1 MDWGAVWSRITG
13 APRRVGSRDYR
24 AEIEGI
30 NRRRAALRPEPD
42 DRLKVLAAA
51 PNVSRTE
58 AFALTCEAARRT
70 LGLDPFDVQVIGGL
84 VMADG
89 RIAEM
94 QTGEGKTLAAT
105 LPACRA
111 ALEGRPVHVLTANE
125 YLARRDARWMEPV
138 YRLLGLSVGSI
149 EGAADIRARKA
160 AYSCHVTYA
169 SATEVGFDF
178 LRDQLRREPEEVV
191 QRPFGL
197 AIVDE
202 VDSILVDEAR
212 IPLVI
217 AGGEGVPARLTK
229 QADLAA
235 RRLLR
240 GLHYEEVGGL
250 RVVLTEAGA
259 AQVESSLGC
268 GNLFEASNAG
278 LLASVSQALHA
289 HALLARDVDY
299 IVQGGEVRL
308 IDEQKGRVAPLRRW
322 PEGLQAAVEAK
333 EGVEVRHAGRILGSI
348 TLQSFIALYPEVCG
362 MTGTAATQATEFRE
376 AYGLEVVVVSTNRQ
390 VIREDLEDVVFA
402 TREEKQAAV
411 VSRIRDAHA
420 NRRPMLVGTASV
432 AESEGLS
439 ERLQAAGIPHQV
451 LNARN
456 EEAEAA
462 IIAQAGRLGAVT
474 ISTNMAGRG
483 TDILLGGDPPA
494 ERDRVVALGGLLVLG
509 TNRHESRRIDNQLRG
524 RAGRQGDPG
533 ESQFLLS
540 TEDDLFQR
548 FGLDRGADVDH
559 AQRVIEGQHLD
570 IRLNLQRYERIVELQ
585 RRIVHG
591 HRREVLFGEYE
602 DESPVAEAMPER
614 YAELRREVG
623 EEALRR
629 LERDVTLAKIDDGW
643 SQYLEEVGET
653 REDAAW
659 VSLSGVPLH
668 EYQRSVARMFDKL
681 WERIDAGVLE
691 AFASGSASTV
701 ARSGAGT
708 GATWTYQT
716 NDQAFPDAMERLL
729 TSVRRLLRRPNGR
742 S

>member
-13 APRRVGSRDYR
+13 APRRVGGRDYR
-24 AEIEGI
+24 QEIEGI
-30 NRRRAALRPEPD
+30 NRRRSELRREAD
-42 DRLKVLAAA
+42 VDLTSLAAV
-51 PNVSRTE
+51 PRLSRAE

-70 LGLDPFDVQVIGGL
+70 LGLDPFDVQVVGGL

-89 RIAEM
+89 HVAEM

-105 LPACRA
+105 LPACAA
-111 ALEGRPVHVLTANE
+111 ALGGRPVHVLTANE
-125 YLARRDARWMEPV
+125 YLARRDAQWMGPV
-138 YRLLGLSVGSI
+138 YRSLGLSVGFI
-149 EGAADIRARKA
+149 ESAAEVPARKA
-160 AYSCHVTYA
+160 AYACSVTYG

-178 LRDQLRREPEEVV
+178 LRDQLRREPEDVV

-197 AIVDE
+197 VIVDE
-202 VDSILVDEAR
+202 VDSILIDEAR

-217 AGGEGVPARLTK
+217 AGGRGVPAGLTR
-229 QADLAA
+229 QADAAA
-235 RRLLR
+235 RRLVR

-259 AQVESSLGC
+259 AQVEAFLRC
-268 GNLFEASNAG
+268 GNLFEAVNAG

-289 HALLARDVDY
+289 HALLTRDVDY
-299 IVQGGEVRL
+299 LVQDGTVKL
-308 IDEQKGRVAPLRRW
+308 IDENKGRVAPLRRW

-333 EGVEVRHAGRILGSI
+333 EGLEVRHAGRILGSI
-348 TLQSFIALYPEVCG
+348 TLQSFIALYPAVCG
-362 MTGTAATQATEFRE
+362 MTGTAATQAAELDE
-376 AYGLEVVVVSTNRQ
+376 AYGLDVVVVPTNRR
-390 VIREDLEDVVFA
+390 VIREDLADVVFA
-402 TREEKQAAV
+402 TREEKHHAV
-411 VSRIRDAHA
+411 VSRIREEHA
-420 NRRPMLVGTASV
+420 RQRPVLVGTASV
-432 AESEGLS
+432 SESEDLS
-439 ERLQAAGIPHQV
+439 RRLRAEGIPHHV

-494 ERDRVVALGGLLVLG
+494 DREKVVALGGLLVLG

-533 ESQFLLS
+533 QSQFLLS
-540 TEDDLFQR
+540 MDDDLFRR
-548 FGLDRGADVDH
+548 FGLDREVDIDH
-559 AQRVIEGQHLD
+559 AQRVIEGKHLD

-585 RRIVHG
+585 RRIVHA
-591 HRREVLFGEYE
+591 HRREVLFGEGGG
-602 DESPVAEAMPER
+602 ESLVAGAIPER
-614 YAELRREVG
+614 YEKLRG
-623 EEALRR
+623 EIGDEALRR
-629 LERDVTLAKIDDGW
+629 LERDVTLARMDEGW

-668 EYQRSVARMFDKL
+668 EYQRSVARMFDRL
-681 WERIDAGVLE
+681 WEGIDAGVLE
-691 AFASGSASTV
+691 AFASGSAATI
-701 ARSGAGT
+701 ARNGAGT

-729 TSVRRLLRRPNGR
+729 TSVRRLLRRP

>member
-1 MDWGAVWSRITG
+1 MDWVAVWSRITG

-24 AEIEGI
+24 EELQGI
-30 NRRRAALRPEPD
+30 NRRRAELRSETD
-42 DRLKVLAAA
+42 NRLRALAAA
-51 PNVSRTE
+51 NVSRLE

-89 RIAEM
+89 HIAEM

-105 LPACRA
+105 LPACGA
-111 ALEGRPVHVLTANE
+111 ALGGRPVHVLTANE

-138 YRLLGLSVGSI
+138 YRLLGLSVGFI
-149 EGAADIRARKA
+149 EGAADIHARKT
-160 AYSCHVTYA
+160 AYACHVTYA

-178 LRDQLRREPEEVV
+178 LRDQLRREPEDLV

-197 AIVDE
+197 GIVDE
-202 VDSILVDEAR
+202 VDSILIDEAR

-217 AGGEGVPARLTK
+217 AGGRGVPARLTK

-235 RRLLR
+235 RRLLP

-259 AQVESSLGC
+259 AQVEALLGC
-268 GNLFEASNAG
+268 GNLFEAANAL

-299 IVQGGEVRL
+299 IVQDGEVRL

-333 EGVEVRHAGRILGSI
+333 EGVEVRHGGRILGSI
-348 TLQSFIALYPEVCG
+348 TLQSFVALYPEVCG
-362 MTGTAATQATEFRE
+362 MTGTAATQATELRE
-376 AYGLEVVVVSTNRQ
+376 AYGLEVVVVPPNRP
-390 VIREDLEDVVFA
+390 VIREDLEDLVFA
-402 TREEKQAAV
+402 TRGEKQAALV
-411 VSRIRDAHA
+411 ARIRHEHA
-420 NRRPMLVGTASV
+420 RQRPVLVGTASV

-439 ERLQAAGIPHQV
+439 RSLRAEGVHHQV

-483 TDILLGGDPPA
+483 TDILLGGDPPVK
-494 ERDRVVALGGLLVLG
+494 RDRVVALGGLLVLG

-540 TEDDLFQR
+540 VEDDLFQR
-548 FGLDRGADVDH
+548 FGLDREADVDH
-559 AQRVIEGQHLD
+559 AQRMIEGQHLD

-585 RRIVHG
+585 RRIVHA
-591 HRREVLFGEYE
+591 HRRAALVGEGG
-602 DESPVAEAMPER
+602 DSLVAEAMPER
-614 YAELRREVG
+614 YAELQREIGVD
-623 EEALRR
+623 ALRR
-629 LERDVTLAKIDDGW
+629 LERDVTLTKIDEGW

-668 EYQRSVARMFDKL
+668 EYQRNVARMFDRL

-691 AFASGSASTV
+691 AFASGAASTI

-729 TSVRRLLRRPNGR
+729 TSVRRLLRRPEAR
-742 S
+742 P